1 MSESIIKIS
10 KEYKDFSG
18 SIWLGREVPIIEG
31 VDDPIAAFQKAE
43 QEMDSYYHSR
53 GKAPLTDFNTGQP
66 EAPIDPNAALR
77 LQQLINGATTTE
89 ELETYY
95 PDAEKYGLTGT
106 WDKRL
111 KELKSKTTP

>member
-18 SIWLGREVPIIEG
+18 SLWLGMERTIADGI
-31 VDDPIAAFQKAE
+31 DDSKTSFQKAE
-43 QEMDSYYHSR
+43 QELDTYYHSR

-66 EAPIDPNAALR
+66 EAIDPHAALR